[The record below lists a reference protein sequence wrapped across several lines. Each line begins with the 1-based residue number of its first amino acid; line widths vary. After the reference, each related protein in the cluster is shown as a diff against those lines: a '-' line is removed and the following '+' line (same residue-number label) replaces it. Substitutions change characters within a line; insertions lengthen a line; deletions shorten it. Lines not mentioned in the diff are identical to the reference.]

1 MALSKNVDTDKIK
14 QDFLEGLSN
23 TEIAEKYDISA
34 ASVSYW
40 RRKFNLPNLAKRY
53 TWEEIQEAHNQGASY
68 KQLRERFGVT
78 KRSIQMAKKRGVFE
92 TVIREIPLKSEE
104 EKRAV
109 RREAWQRYDARK
121 RYQTPIDEDVAAL
134 QEFYKNCPEGYEVD
148 HIIPLSK
155 GGAHSL
161 SNLQYLTVSE
171 NRRKSNK
178 LL

>member
-1 MALSKNVDTDKIK
+1 MALSKNIDKQKIK
-14 QDFLEGLSN
+14 EAFENGLSN
-23 TEIAEKYDISA
+23 SEVRKQFNISA
-34 ASVSYW
+34 ATVSYY
-40 RRKFNLPNLAKRY
+40 RKKFKLPNLQITHDWK
-53 TWEEIQEAHNQGASY
+53 EIQEAHNNGASY
-68 KQLRERFGVT
+68 SKLYELLGVT
-78 KRSIQMAKKRGVFE
+78 KRSLQMARERGDFKV
-92 TVIREIPLKSEE
+92 REIPLKSEE

-121 RYQTPIDEDVAAL
+121 RYQTPIDEDIAAL
-134 QEFYKNCPEGYEVD
+134 QEFYKNCPDGYEVD

-155 GGAHSL
+155 GGPHSL

>member
-1 MALSKNVDTDKIK
+1 MALIKNIDTEKIK
-14 QDFLEGLSN
+14 QDFLNGLSN
-23 TEIAEKYDISA
+23 SDISKKYNISA

-40 RRKFNLPNLAKRY
+40 RRKFNLPNLAKKY
-53 TWEEIQEAHNQGASY
+53 NWTEIQEAHNKGASY
-68 KQLRERFGVT
+68 KQLREMFGVT
-78 KRSIQMAKKRGVFE
+78 KRSIQMAKERGVFE
-92 TVIREIPLKSEE
+92 TVIRDIPRKTEE

-121 RYQTPIDEDVAAL
+121 RYQTPADEDISAL

-161 SNLQYLTVSE
+161 SNLQYLTITE
-171 NRRKSNK
+171 NRRKGNRIP
-178 LL
+178 